1 MQSLSTKFLKVY
13 QLSRCTQASSTCL
26 RNTTSS
32 CKPQAPLLRAFST
45 SEQSKHD
52 SEKIDFGFK
61 KVDRD
66 EKQGKVGEVFSSVAD
81 SYDVMNDAMSL
92 GVHRVWKNTFVDAIG
107 PLKKRKVLN
116 ADYEVID
123 EVPLK
128 ILDVAGGTGDIS
140 FRMLEKARRDV
151 PAAGSKSKMR
161 PSHITTLSLTLL
173 CPCRALCRHY
183 RVRHQP

>member
-1 MQSLSTKFLKVY
+1 MQS
-13 QLSRCTQASSTCL
+13 
-26 RNTTSS
+26 
-32 CKPQAPLLRAFST
+32 FST
-45 SEQSKHD
+45 RLVKVCQHIRPAAVSHKSPAMLSLTPMRCFSQSTEG
-52 SEKIDFGFK
+52 EKIDFGFQ

-66 EKQGKVGEVFSSVAD
+66 EKKGKVAEVFSNVAD

-107 PLKKRKVLN
+107 PLKRRKVLN

-140 FRMLEKARRDV
+140 FRMLDKARRDE
-151 PAAGSKSKMR
+151 PAAGSKSYLV
-161 PSHITTLSLTLL
+161 I
-173 CPCRALCRHY
+173 ALF
-183 RVRHQP
+183 VAGA

>member
-1 MQSLSTKFLKVY
+1 MQQRQPLVAN
-13 QLSRCTQASSTCL
+13 TQPAQ
-26 RNTTSS
+26 RI
-32 CKPQAPLLRAFST
+32 FST
-45 SEQSKHD
+45 QNQTNQD
-52 SEKIDFGFK
+52 EKIDFGFQ

-92 GVHRVWKNTFVDAIG
+92 GIHRIWKNTFVEAIG

-116 ADYEVID
+116 DDYEVID

-140 FRMLEKARRDV
+140 FRILEKARRDV
-151 PAAGSKSKMR
+151 PAAGSKSK
-161 PSHITTLSLTLL
+161 
-173 CPCRALCRHY
+173 
-183 RVRHQP
+183 